1 MHFTIIA
8 SDLIPPPTFIA
19 AQDLPPMP
27 GLQSLLALGEIKK
40 SPPRSLEEA
49 CLNELGLVFVASNP
63 VAALT
68 LLADGGTPG
77 HETWLRADPVHLHVS
92 RDNVQLLDS
101 HVLKPTQAEADAIV
115 ATLNAHLADDGLSI
129 DAPDAARWYMRIP
142 EAETPETTP
151 LWRANGANVFDHL
164 PENSDNNHAKIK
176 WRRLQNE
183 LQMLLHDHPVN
194 AAREARGEL
203 AINGIWFWGA
213 GAFRGKAVPMG
224 PNMAHMLGVVN
235 KRNILTPPSVS
246 PGPKRRNPNELVLAK
261 LALARGLALNA
272 KLPLIDLPPS
282 LNAFLI
288 QSLNTLVVLHVAT
301 KALRANQR
309 HEWMT
314 AATALDNDWFMPLKA
329 ALDNGAISSLTLIL
343 PNEMTTLRAEIMPA
357 SSWDLR
363 GQISQLMA
371 KVLARNP
378 KALSSYI

>member
-1 MHFTIIA
+1 MHFTLIA

-27 GLQSLLALGEIKK
+27 GLQSLLARGEVKK
-40 SPPRSLEEA
+40 SAGRFLEEA

-68 LLADGGTPG
+68 LLADGGTPE
-77 HETWLRADPVHLHVS
+77 HDTWLRADPVHLHVS

-101 HVLKPTQAEADAIV
+101 HVLKPTQDEADAIV
-115 ATLNAHLADDGLSI
+115 ATLNKHLASDGLNI
-129 DAPDAARWYMRIP
+129 EARDAARWYMRVP

-164 PENSDNNHAKIK
+164 PEDSGDGKGKIN

-194 AAREARGEL
+194 NAREARGEL

-213 GAFRGKAVPMG
+213 GAFRDNAAPIG
-224 PNMAHMLGVVN
+224 PNKAHMLGVVN
-235 KRNILTPPSVS
+235 KRNILTPPRVS
-246 PGPKRRNPNELVLAK
+246 PRPKRKNPHELVLAK

-272 KLPLIDLPPS
+272 KLPLITLPAS
-282 LNAFLI
+282 LDEFPI
-288 QSLNTLVVLHVAT
+288 QSLNTMVVLHDAT

-309 HEWMT
+309 HEWMNAVT
-314 AATALDNDWFMPLKA
+314 AMDSNWFVPIKNA
-329 ALDNGAISSLTLIL
+329 IDEGVISSLTLIL
-343 PNEMTTLRAEIMPA
+343 PNEITTLRTEIVPP
-357 SSWDLR
+357 SQWDVR
-363 GQISQLMA
+363 AQVSQLLA
-371 KVLARNP
+371 KAFAG
-378 KALSSYI
+378 KAKMLSSYL

>member
-40 SPPRSLEEA
+40 SPGRSLEEA

-68 LLADGGTPG
+68 LLADGGAPG
-77 HETWLRADPVHLHVS
+77 HDTWLRADPVHLHVS

-101 HVLKPTQAEADAIV
+101 HVLKPTQTEADAIV
-115 ATLNAHLADDGLSI
+115 ATLNEHLAGDGLSI
-129 DAPDAARWYMRIP
+129 HAPDAARWYMRIP
-142 EAETPETTP
+142 EAETPDTTP

-164 PENSDNNHAKIK
+164 PENADNDTGKIK

-194 AAREARGEL
+194 TAREARGEL

-213 GAFRGKAVPMG
+213 GAFRGKAAPIG

-246 PGPKRRNPNELVLAK
+246 PGPKRKNPNELVLAK

-272 KLPLIDLPPS
+272 KLPLIELPAS
-282 LNAFLI
+282 LDAFLI
-288 QSLNTLVVLHVAT
+288 QSLNTLVVLHAAT
-301 KALRANQR
+301 KALRSNQR

-314 AATALDNDWFMPLKA
+314 AAAALDKDWFVPLKA
-329 ALDNGAISSLTLIL
+329 ALDNKAISSLTLIL

-357 SSWDLR
+357 SQWDLR
-363 GQISQLMA
+363 GQMSQLVA
-371 KVLARNP
+371 RALSRNP
-378 KALSSYI
+378 KALSSYL

>member
-1 MHFTIIA
+1 
-8 SDLIPPPTFIA
+8 
-19 AQDLPPMP
+19 
-27 GLQSLLALGEIKK
+27 
-40 SPPRSLEEA
+40 
-49 CLNELGLVFVASNP
+49 
-63 VAALT
+63 
-68 LLADGGTPG
+68 
-77 HETWLRADPVHLHVS
+77 
-92 RDNVQLLDS
+92 
-101 HVLKPTQAEADAIV
+101 
-115 ATLNAHLADDGLSI
+115 
-129 DAPDAARWYMRIP
+129 
-142 EAETPETTP
+142 
-151 LWRANGANVFDHL
+151 L

-272 KLPLIDLPPS
+272 KMPLIDLPPS

-288 QSLNTLVVLHVAT
+288 QSLNTLVVQHVAT

-357 SSWDLR
+357 SPWDLR
-363 GQISQLMA
+363 GQISQLIA

-378 KALSSYI
+378 KALSAYL